1 MNPSTLSTR
10 AVLAPAHAAQATHAA
25 HLGERAGVSAAC
37 PAHPAHPA
45 PPGLCAKLDLL
56 SMVNALTE
64 GLLVCDAQRRVTYAN
79 PSAARLL
86 GVSLDTLVGLRLPE
100 AVGAAIDEFDTPI
113 RDIDW
118 PDGDVLADGRPQLN
132 QIFGLRCLDGR
143 TVWVSTNWTPLY
155 AEAGEPATASPAGR
169 HAQQP
174 YAVLVSLVDIT
185 QIREAQQR
193 IRHLATHDTLTGLLN
208 RCALEDRLEHALA
221 LARRNGTR
229 VSVMF
234 LDLDRFK
241 NINDTLGHQFG
252 DQLLRE
258 VAARLQACA
267 READTVARLGGDEFV
282 VMLESLDGM
291 GTRRVAERILA
302 AIGAPFHIEGQELFV
317 GVSIG
322 IAVAPHDG
330 DDPNTLLRKADAAM
344 YLAKE
349 RGRNN
354 FQTFTSDLD
363 DRVSRR
369 FRIESG
375 LRRASDRN
383 EFYANYQPRVDV
395 RTGRIV
401 GVEALIRWNS
411 ADFGRLMPGQFIQ
424 DAEET
429 GLIVE
434 IDRWILRA
442 ACDQLARWRRI
453 GLPDLRM
460 SINLSGQAF
469 SSGQLSGMVRG
480 ALTNSGLPGEAVELE
495 MTEGILIRDDP
506 SLHALLTELRALGVS
521 LALDDFGTGYSSL
534 SYLHRFPIDT
544 LKIDRSFVQDLPHV
558 AERAAITRA
567 IIMMAQAMG
576 MKTVAEGV
584 ETAGQLEFLR
594 EIGCDEYQGYLL
606 TRPLEP
612 AAMHDLVREHERRHG
627 AVRPGFLPLR

>member
-1 MNPSTLSTR
+1 VRYFAEAALNTLSFPAR
-10 AVLAPAHAAQATHAA
+10 VAAAPVDADGLPAD
-25 HLGERAGVSAAC
+25 C
-37 PAHPAHPA
+37 PARGEPAGFCP
-45 PPGLCAKLDLL
+45 KLDLL

-64 GLLVCDAQRRVTYAN
+64 GILVCGADRRVTYAN

-86 GVSLDTLVGLRLPE
+86 GLPVDALIGRLLPTVVTS
-100 AVGAAIDEFDTPI
+100 AVDEFEAAIHET
-113 RDIDW
+113 DW
-118 PDGDVLADGRPQLN
+118 PDREVLAEGQPQLN
-132 QIFGLRCLDGR
+132 QIFGLHCLDGR
-143 TVWVSTNWTPLY
+143 TVWVSSNWTPLY
-155 AEAGEPATASPAGR
+155 AEDGQAMTASPAG
-169 HAQQP
+169 AGAPP
-174 YAVLVSLVDIT
+174 YSVLVSLVDIT

-208 RCALEDRLEHALA
+208 RSALEDRLEHALA
-221 LARRNGTR
+221 LARRNRTR

-241 NINDTLGHQFG
+241 NVNDTLGHQFG
-252 DQLLRE
+252 DMLLRE
-258 VAARLQACA
+258 VATRLQACA
-267 READTVARLGGDEFV
+267 RKADTVARLGGDEFV
-282 VMLESLDGM
+282 VMLEALDGL

-302 AIGAPFHIEGQELFV
+302 AIGAPFHIEGQELYL

-322 IAVAPHDG
+322 IAVAPLDG

-383 EFYANYQPRVDV
+383 EFYADYQPRVDMKS
-395 RTGRIV
+395 GRIV

-411 ADFGRLMPGQFIQ
+411 TDFGRMMPGQFIQ

-453 GLPDLRM
+453 GLPHLRM

-469 SSGQLSGMVRG
+469 SSGRLSAMVRG
-480 ALTNSGLPGEAVELE
+480 ALSKSGLPGNAVELE

-506 SLHALLTELRALGVS
+506 SLHALLTELRAMGVS

-584 ETAGQLEFLR
+584 ETIGQLEFLR
-594 EIGCDEYQGYLL
+594 EVGCDEFQGYLL

-612 AAMHDLVREHERRHG
+612 TAVQDLVRENARRYGERIPR
-627 AVRPGFLPLR
+627 FL

>member
-1 MNPSTLSTR
+1 MNPSPLSAR
-10 AVLAPAHAAQATHAA
+10 AVSAP
-25 HLGERAGVSAAC
+25 VSPASPDAWGGLPAAC
-37 PAHPAHPA
+37 PAQAG
-45 PPGLCAKLDLL
+45 PPGACAKLDLL

-64 GLLVCDAQRRVTYAN
+64 GLLVCDGQRRITYAN

-86 GVSLDTLVGLRLPE
+86 GVPLDALVGMRLPE
-100 AVGAAIDEFDTPI
+100 VVASAIDEFDTPI
-113 RDIDW
+113 REVDW
-118 PDGDVLADGRPQLN
+118 PDGEVLAQGQPQLN
-132 QIFGLRCLDGR
+132 QIFGMRCLDGR

-155 AEAGEPATASPAGR
+155 AEAGEPMTAAPAAR
-169 HAQQP
+169 HAQP

-221 LARRNGTR
+221 LARRNRSR

-241 NINDTLGHQFG
+241 NVNDTLGHQFG

-282 VMLESLDGM
+282 VMLESLDGT

-302 AIGAPFHIEGQELFV
+302 AIGAPFHIDGQELFL

-411 ADFGRLMPGQFIQ
+411 TDFGRLMPGQFIQ

-480 ALTNSGLPGEAVELE
+480 ALTSSGLPGEAVELE

-506 SLHALLTELRALGVS
+506 SLHTLLTELRALGVS

-584 ETAGQLEFLR
+584 ETAGQLEFLS

-612 AAMHDLVREHERRHG
+612 AAMHDLVREHERRYG
-627 AVRPGFLPLR
+627 AARPGFLPL

>member
-1 MNPSTLSTR
+1 MNPSPLATR
-10 AVLAPAHAAQATHAA
+10 AVLAPA
-25 HLGERAGVSAAC
+25 C
-37 PAHPAHPA
+37 PAEPYNGAGLSADCPAT
-45 PPGLCAKLDLL
+45 PGLCAKLDLL

-86 GVSLDTLVGLRLPE
+86 GVPLETLVGARLPE
-100 AVGAAIDEFDTPI
+100 AVGSAIDEFDTPI
-113 RDIDW
+113 REIDW
-118 PDGDVLADGRPQLN
+118 PDGDVLAYGQPQLN

-155 AEAGEPATASPAGR
+155 AEAGEPMTAAPAAR
-169 HAQQP
+169 HAQP

-221 LARRNGTR
+221 LARRNRTR

-241 NINDTLGHQFG
+241 NVNDTLGHQFG

-282 VMLESLDGM
+282 VMLESLDST
-291 GTRRVAERILA
+291 GTRRVAERMLA
-302 AIGAPFHIEGQELFV
+302 AIGAPFHIDGQELFL

-411 ADFGRLMPGQFIQ
+411 TDFGRLMPGQFIQ

-453 GLPDLRM
+453 GLPHLRM

-469 SSGQLSGMVRG
+469 SSGQLSGMVRR
-480 ALTNSGLPGEAVELE
+480 ALSSSGLPGEAVELE

-612 AAMHDLVREHERRHG
+612 AAMHDLVREHERRYG
-627 AVRPGFLPLR
+627 AVRPGFLPQ

>member
-1 MNPSTLSTR
+1 MNPSTLSAR
-10 AVLAPAHAAQATHAA
+10 AVSAPARPASPDAWGG
-25 HLGERAGVSAAC
+25 LPAAC
-37 PAHPAHPA
+37 PAQAA
-45 PPGLCAKLDLL
+45 PPGACAKLDLL

-64 GLLVCDAQRRVTYAN
+64 GLLVCDGQRRITYAN

-86 GVSLDTLVGLRLPE
+86 GVPLDALVGVRLPE
-100 AVGAAIDEFDTPI
+100 VVASAIDEFDTPI
-113 RDIDW
+113 REVDW
-118 PDGDVLADGRPQLN
+118 PDAEVLAEGQPQLN
-132 QIFGLRCLDGR
+132 QIFGMRCLDGR

-155 AEAGEPATASPAGR
+155 AEAGEPMTAVPAAR
-169 HAQQP
+169 HAQP

-221 LARRNGTR
+221 LARRNRSR

-241 NINDTLGHQFG
+241 NVNDTLGHQFG

-282 VMLESLDGM
+282 VMLESLDGT

-302 AIGAPFHIEGQELFV
+302 AIGAPFHIDGQELFL

-330 DDPNTLLRKADAAM
+330 DDPHTLLRKADAAM

-411 ADFGRLMPGQFIQ
+411 TDFGRLMPGQFIQ

-453 GLPDLRM
+453 GLPHLRM

-480 ALTNSGLPGEAVELE
+480 ALTSSGLPGEAVELE

-506 SLHALLTELRALGVS
+506 SLHTLLTELRALGVS

-534 SYLHRFPIDT
+534 SYLNRFPIDT

-584 ETAGQLEFLR
+584 ETAGQLEFLS

-627 AVRPGFLPLR
+627 AVRPGLLPL

>member
-1 MNPSTLSTR
+1 MPEAALNPSPLSAR
-10 AVLAPAHAAQATHAA
+10 AVSAP
-25 HLGERAGVSAAC
+25 VSPASPDAWGGLPAAC
-37 PAHPAHPA
+37 PAQAG
-45 PPGLCAKLDLL
+45 PPGACAKLDLL

-64 GLLVCDAQRRVTYAN
+64 GLLVCDGQRRITYAN

-86 GVSLDTLVGLRLPE
+86 GVPLDALVGMRLPE
-100 AVGAAIDEFDTPI
+100 VVASAIDEFDTPI
-113 RDIDW
+113 REVDW
-118 PDGDVLADGRPQLN
+118 PDGEVLAQGQPQLN
-132 QIFGLRCLDGR
+132 QIFGMRCLDGR

-155 AEAGEPATASPAGR
+155 AEAGEPMTAAPAAR
-169 HAQQP
+169 HAQP

-221 LARRNGTR
+221 LARRNRSR

-241 NINDTLGHQFG
+241 NVNDTLGHQFG

-282 VMLESLDGM
+282 VMLESLDGT

-302 AIGAPFHIEGQELFV
+302 AIGAPFHIDGQELFL

-411 ADFGRLMPGQFIQ
+411 TDFGRLMPGQFIQ

-480 ALTNSGLPGEAVELE
+480 ALTSSGLPGEAVELE

-506 SLHALLTELRALGVS
+506 SLHTLLTELRALGVS

-584 ETAGQLEFLR
+584 ETAGQLEFLS

-612 AAMHDLVREHERRHG
+612 AAMHDLVREHERRYG
-627 AVRPGFLPLR
+627 AARPGFLPL

>member
-1 MNPSTLSTR
+1 M
-10 AVLAPAHAAQATHAA
+10 
-25 HLGERAGVSAAC
+25 
-37 PAHPAHPA
+37 
-45 PPGLCAKLDLL
+45 
-56 SMVNALTE
+56 
-64 GLLVCDAQRRVTYAN
+64 
-79 PSAARLL
+79 
-86 GVSLDTLVGLRLPE
+86 
-100 AVGAAIDEFDTPI
+100 
-113 RDIDW
+113 
-118 PDGDVLADGRPQLN
+118 
-132 QIFGLRCLDGR
+132 
-143 TVWVSTNWTPLY
+143 
-155 AEAGEPATASPAGR
+155 
-169 HAQQP
+169 
-174 YAVLVSLVDIT
+174 LVSLVDIT

-208 RCALEDRLEHALA
+208 RSALEDRLEHALA
-221 LARRNGTR
+221 LARRNQSR

-241 NINDTLGHQFG
+241 NVNDTLGHQFG
-252 DQLLRE
+252 DMLLRE

-282 VMLESLDGM
+282 VMLEALDGL
-291 GTRRVAERILA
+291 GTRRVAERILS
-302 AIGAPFHIEGQELFV
+302 AISAPFHIEGQELYL

-375 LRRASDRN
+375 LRRAGDRN
-383 EFYANYQPRVDV
+383 EFYADYQPRVDV
-395 RTGRIV
+395 RSGRIV
-401 GVEALIRWNS
+401 SVEALIRWNS

-480 ALTNSGLPGEAVELE
+480 ALLTSGLPGNAVELE

-506 SLHALLTELRALGVS
+506 SLHALLTELRAMGVS

-558 AERAAITRA
+558 VERAAITRA

-584 ETAGQLEFLR
+584 ETLGQLEFLR
-594 EIGCDEYQGYLL
+594 EVGCDEFQGYLL

-612 AAMHDLVREHERRHG
+612 AAVQNLVRENARRYGERVPR
-627 AVRPGFLPLR
+627 FS

>member
-1 MNPSTLSTR
+1 
-10 AVLAPAHAAQATHAA
+10 
-25 HLGERAGVSAAC
+25 
-37 PAHPAHPA
+37 
-45 PPGLCAKLDLL
+45 
-56 SMVNALTE
+56 MVNALTE
-64 GLLVCDAQRRVTYAN
+64 GILVCGADRRVTYAN

-86 GVSLDTLVGLRLPE
+86 GMPMDALVGRLLPTVVNS
-100 AVGAAIDEFDTPI
+100 AVDEFETSI
-113 RDIDW
+113 HEADW
-118 PDGDVLADGRPQLN
+118 PDRDVLAEGQPQLN
-132 QIFGLRCLDGR
+132 QIFGLHCQDGR
-143 TVWVSTNWTPLY
+143 TVWVSSNWTPLY
-155 AEAGEPATASPAGR
+155 TQGGQSMTASPTDAVEG
-169 HAQQP
+169 APP
-174 YAVLVSLVDIT
+174 YSVLVSLVDIT

-208 RCALEDRLEHALA
+208 RSALEDRLEHALA
-221 LARRNGTR
+221 IARRNHSR

-241 NINDTLGHQFG
+241 NVNDTLGHQFG
-252 DQLLRE
+252 DMLLRE

-282 VMLESLDGM
+282 VMLEALDSI
-291 GTRRVAERILA
+291 GTRRVAERILSA
-302 AIGAPFHIEGQELFV
+302 LSAPFYIEGQELYL

-383 EFYANYQPRVDV
+383 EFYADYQPRVDV
-395 RTGRIV
+395 RSGRIV

-411 ADFGRLMPGQFIQ
+411 ADFGQMMPGQFIH

-453 GLPDLRM
+453 GLPHLRM

-469 SSGQLSGMVRG
+469 SSGQLSTMVRR
-480 ALTNSGLPGEAVELE
+480 ALSTSGLPGNAVELE

-506 SLHALLTELRALGVS
+506 SLHALLTELRAMGVS

-584 ETAGQLEFLR
+584 ETTGQLEFLR
-594 EIGCDEYQGYLL
+594 EVGCDEFQGYLL
-606 TRPLEP
+606 ARPLEP
-612 AAMHDLVREHERRHG
+612 TAVQDLVRENARRYGERVPR
-627 AVRPGFLPLR
+627 FL

>member
-1 MNPSTLSTR
+1 MNPSTLSAR
-10 AVLAPAHAAQATHAA
+10 AVSAPARPASPDAWGG
-25 HLGERAGVSAAC
+25 LPAAC
-37 PAHPAHPA
+37 PAQAA
-45 PPGLCAKLDLL
+45 PPGACAKLDLL

-64 GLLVCDAQRRVTYAN
+64 GLLVCDGQRRITYAN

-86 GVSLDTLVGLRLPE
+86 GVPLDALVGVRLPE
-100 AVGAAIDEFDTPI
+100 VVASAIDEFDTPI
-113 RDIDW
+113 REVDW
-118 PDGDVLADGRPQLN
+118 PDSEVLAEGQPQLN
-132 QIFGLRCLDGR
+132 QIFGMRCLDGR

-155 AEAGEPATASPAGR
+155 AEAGEPMTAAPAAR
-169 HAQQP
+169 HAQP

-221 LARRNGTR
+221 LARRNRSR

-241 NINDTLGHQFG
+241 NVNDTLGHQFG

-282 VMLESLDGM
+282 VMLESLDGV

-302 AIGAPFHIEGQELFV
+302 AIGAPFHIDGQELFL

-330 DDPNTLLRKADAAM
+330 DDPHTLLRKADAAM

-411 ADFGRLMPGQFIQ
+411 TDFGRLMPGQFIQ

-453 GLPDLRM
+453 GLPHLRM

-480 ALTNSGLPGEAVELE
+480 ALTSSGLPGEAVELE

-506 SLHALLTELRALGVS
+506 SLHTLLTELRALGVS

-534 SYLHRFPIDT
+534 SYLNRFPIDT

-584 ETAGQLEFLR
+584 ETAGQLEFLS

-612 AAMHDLVREHERRHG
+612 AAMHDLVREHERRRG
-627 AVRPGFLPLR
+627 AVRPGLLPL

>member
-1 MNPSTLSTR
+1 MNPSTLSAR
-10 AVLAPAHAAQATHAA
+10 AVSAPASPASPDAWGG
-25 HLGERAGVSAAC
+25 LPAAC
-37 PAHPAHPA
+37 PAQAA
-45 PPGLCAKLDLL
+45 PPGACAKLDLL

-64 GLLVCDAQRRVTYAN
+64 GLLVCDGQRRITYAN

-86 GVSLDTLVGLRLPE
+86 GVPLDALVGVRLPE
-100 AVGAAIDEFDTPI
+100 VVASAIDEFDTPI
-113 RDIDW
+113 REVDW
-118 PDGDVLADGRPQLN
+118 PDGEVLAEGQPQLN
-132 QIFGLRCLDGR
+132 QIFGMRCLDGR

-155 AEAGEPATASPAGR
+155 AEAGEPMTAAPAAR
-169 HAQQP
+169 HAQP

-221 LARRNGTR
+221 LARRNRSR

-241 NINDTLGHQFG
+241 NVNDTLGHQFG

-302 AIGAPFHIEGQELFV
+302 AIGAPFHIDGQELFL

-411 ADFGRLMPGQFIQ
+411 TDFGRLMPGQFIQ

-453 GLPDLRM
+453 GLPHLRM

-480 ALTNSGLPGEAVELE
+480 ALTSSGLPGEAVELE

-506 SLHALLTELRALGVS
+506 SLHTLLTELRALGVS

-534 SYLHRFPIDT
+534 SYLNRFPIDT

-584 ETAGQLEFLR
+584 ETAGQLEFLS

-612 AAMHDLVREHERRHG
+612 AAMHDLVREHERRYG
-627 AVRPGFLPLR
+627 AARPGLLPL

>member
-1 MNPSTLSTR
+1 ML
-10 AVLAPAHAAQATHAA
+10 
-25 HLGERAGVSAAC
+25 
-37 PAHPAHPA
+37 
-45 PPGLCAKLDLL
+45 
-56 SMVNALTE
+56 
-64 GLLVCDAQRRVTYAN
+64 
-79 PSAARLL
+79 
-86 GVSLDTLVGLRLPE
+86 E
-100 AVGAAIDEFDTPI
+100 A
-113 RDIDW
+113 
-118 PDGDVLADGRPQLN
+118 
-132 QIFGLRCLDGR
+132 LDG
-143 TVWVSTNWTPLY
+143 L
-155 AEAGEPATASPAGR
+155 
-169 HAQQP
+169 
-174 YAVLVSLVDIT
+174 
-185 QIREAQQR
+185 
-193 IRHLATHDTLTGLLN
+193 
-208 RCALEDRLEHALA
+208 
-221 LARRNGTR
+221 
-229 VSVMF
+229 
-234 LDLDRFK
+234 
-241 NINDTLGHQFG
+241 
-252 DQLLRE
+252 
-258 VAARLQACA
+258 
-267 READTVARLGGDEFV
+267 
-282 VMLESLDGM
+282 
-291 GTRRVAERILA
+291 GTRRVAERILS
-302 AIGAPFHIEGQELFV
+302 AISAPFHIEGQELYL

-383 EFYANYQPRVDV
+383 EFYADYQPRVDV
-395 RTGRIV
+395 RSGRIV

-411 ADFGRLMPGQFIQ
+411 ADFGHMMPGQFIQ

-480 ALTNSGLPGEAVELE
+480 ALSTSGLPGNAVELE

-506 SLHALLTELRALGVS
+506 SLHALLTELRAMGVS

-558 AERAAITRA
+558 VERAAITRA

-584 ETAGQLEFLR
+584 ETIGQLEFLR
-594 EIGCDEYQGYLL
+594 EVGCDEFQGYLL

-612 AAMHDLVREHERRHG
+612 AAVQDLVRENARRYGERVPR
-627 AVRPGFLPLR
+627 FS

>member
-1 MNPSTLSTR
+1 M
-10 AVLAPAHAAQATHAA
+10 APVQADGLPAD
-25 HLGERAGVSAAC
+25 C
-37 PAHPAHPA
+37 PARGEQ
-45 PPGLCAKLDLL
+45 PGFCPKLDLL

-64 GLLVCDAQRRVTYAN
+64 GILVCGADRRVTYAN

-86 GVSLDTLVGLRLPE
+86 GLPVAELVGRMLPQVVQS
-100 AVGAAIDEFDTPI
+100 AVDEFETTIHDT
-113 RDIDW
+113 DW
-118 PDGDVLADGRPQLN
+118 PDRDVMLEGQPQLN
-132 QIFGLRCLDGR
+132 QIFGLHCVDGR
-143 TVWVSTNWTPLY
+143 TVWVSSNWTPLY
-155 AEAGEPATASPAGR
+155 AAGGHSMTTAPSESAGVP
-169 HAQQP
+169 P
-174 YAVLVSLVDIT
+174 YSVLVSLVDIT

-208 RCALEDRLEHALA
+208 RSALEDRLEHALA
-221 LARRNGTR
+221 LARRNQTR

-241 NINDTLGHQFG
+241 NVNDTLGHQFG
-252 DQLLRE
+252 DMLLRE

-282 VMLESLDGM
+282 VMLEALDGL
-291 GTRRVAERILA
+291 GTRRVAERILS
-302 AIGAPFHIEGQELFV
+302 AISAPFHIEGQELYL

-322 IAVAPHDG
+322 IAVAPLDG

-349 RGRNN
+349 CGRNN
-354 FQTFTSDLD
+354 YQTFTSDLD

-375 LRRASDRN
+375 LRRARDRN
-383 EFYANYQPRVDV
+383 EFYADYQPRVDV
-395 RTGRIV
+395 RSGRIV

-411 ADFGRLMPGQFIQ
+411 ADFGRMMPGQFIQ

-453 GLPDLRM
+453 GLPHLRM

-469 SSGQLSGMVRG
+469 SSGQLSAMVRG
-480 ALTNSGLPGEAVELE
+480 ALSTSGLPGNAVELE

-506 SLHALLTELRALGVS
+506 SLHALLTELRAMGVS
-521 LALDDFGTGYSSL
+521 LALDDFGTGFSSL

-594 EIGCDEYQGYLL
+594 EVGCDEFQGYLL

-612 AAMHDLVREHERRHG
+612 AAVQDLVRENARRYGERIPRI
-627 AVRPGFLPLR
+627 L

>member
-1 MNPSTLSTR
+1 MNSLPF
-10 AVLAPAHAAQATHAA
+10 PTHAVVA
-25 HLGERAGVSAAC
+25 PVDADGLPADC
-37 PAHPAHPA
+37 PARGE
-45 PPGLCAKLDLL
+45 PPGFCPKLDLL

-64 GLLVCDAQRRVTYAN
+64 GILVCDGQRRVTYAN

-86 GVSLDTLVGLRLPE
+86 GVPVADLIGRTLPQVVLS
-100 AVGAAIDEFDTPI
+100 AVDEFETTIHDT
-113 RDIDW
+113 DW
-118 PDGDVLADGRPQLN
+118 PDLDVMAEGLPQLN
-132 QIFGLRCLDGR
+132 QIFGLHCQDGR
-143 TVWVSTNWTPLY
+143 TVWVSSNWTPLY
-155 AEAGEPATASPAGR
+155 TEGGHSMTAVPAAGPNAGLP
-169 HAQQP
+169 P
-174 YAVLVSLVDIT
+174 YSVLVSLVDIT

-208 RCALEDRLEHALA
+208 RSALEDRLEHALA
-221 LARRNGTR
+221 IARRNRSR

-241 NINDTLGHQFG
+241 NVNDTLGHQFG
-252 DQLLRE
+252 DMLLRE

-282 VMLESLDGM
+282 VMLEALDGL
-291 GTRRVAERILA
+291 GTRRVAERILS
-302 AIGAPFHIEGQELFV
+302 AISAPFHIDGQELFL

-383 EFYANYQPRVDV
+383 EFYADYQPRVDV
-395 RTGRIV
+395 KSGRIV
-401 GVEALIRWNS
+401 SVEALIRWNS
-411 ADFGRLMPGQFIQ
+411 ADFGRMMPGQFIQ

-453 GLPDLRM
+453 GLPQLRM

-469 SSGQLSGMVRG
+469 SSGQLSAMVRG
-480 ALTNSGLPGEAVELE
+480 ALSTSGLPGDAVELE

-506 SLHALLTELRALGVS
+506 SLHALLTELRAMGVS

-584 ETAGQLEFLR
+584 ETTGQLDFLR
-594 EIGCDEYQGYLL
+594 EVGCDEYQGYLL

-612 AAMHDLVREHERRHG
+612 SAVQDLVREN
-627 AVRPGFLPLR
+627 VRQYGLRLPREPRLL

>member
-1 MNPSTLSTR
+1 MPEAALNPSPLSAR
-10 AVLAPAHAAQATHAA
+10 AVSAP
-25 HLGERAGVSAAC
+25 VSPASPDAWGGLPAAC
-37 PAHPAHPA
+37 PAQAG
-45 PPGLCAKLDLL
+45 PPGACAKLDLL

-64 GLLVCDAQRRVTYAN
+64 GLLVCDGQRRITYAN

-86 GVSLDTLVGLRLPE
+86 GVPLDALVGMRLPE
-100 AVGAAIDEFDTPI
+100 VVASAIDEFDTPI
-113 RDIDW
+113 REVDW
-118 PDGDVLADGRPQLN
+118 PDGEVLAQGQPQLN
-132 QIFGLRCLDGR
+132 QIFGMRCLDGR

-155 AEAGEPATASPAGR
+155 AEAGEPMTAAPAAR
-169 HAQQP
+169 HAQP

-221 LARRNGTR
+221 LARRNRSR

-241 NINDTLGHQFG
+241 NVNDTLGHQFG

-282 VMLESLDGM
+282 VMLESLDGT

-302 AIGAPFHIEGQELFV
+302 AIGAPFHIDGQELFL

-411 ADFGRLMPGQFIQ
+411 TDFGRLMPGQFIQ

-453 GLPDLRM
+453 GLPHLRM

-480 ALTNSGLPGEAVELE
+480 ALTSSGLPGEAVELE

-506 SLHALLTELRALGVS
+506 SLHTLLTELRALGVS

-584 ETAGQLEFLR
+584 ETAGQLEFLS

-612 AAMHDLVREHERRHG
+612 AAMHDLVREHERRYG
-627 AVRPGFLPLR
+627 AARPGFLPL

>member
-1 MNPSTLSTR
+1 MNPSTLSAR
-10 AVLAPAHAAQATHAA
+10 AVSAPARPASPDAWGG
-25 HLGERAGVSAAC
+25 LPAAC
-37 PAHPAHPA
+37 PAQAA
-45 PPGLCAKLDLL
+45 PPGACAKLDLL

-64 GLLVCDAQRRVTYAN
+64 GLLVCDGQRRITYAN

-86 GVSLDTLVGLRLPE
+86 GVPLDALVGVRLPE
-100 AVGAAIDEFDTPI
+100 VVASAIDEFDTPI
-113 RDIDW
+113 RDVDW
-118 PDGDVLADGRPQLN
+118 PDAEVLAEGQPQLN
-132 QIFGLRCLDGR
+132 QIFGMRCLDGR

-155 AEAGEPATASPAGR
+155 AEAGEPMTAAPAAR
-169 HAQQP
+169 HAQP

-221 LARRNGTR
+221 LARRNRSR

-241 NINDTLGHQFG
+241 NVNDTLGHQFG

-282 VMLESLDGM
+282 VMLESLDGV

-302 AIGAPFHIEGQELFV
+302 AIGAPFHIDGQELFL

-330 DDPNTLLRKADAAM
+330 DDPHTLLRKADAAM

-411 ADFGRLMPGQFIQ
+411 TDFGRLMPGQFIQ

-453 GLPDLRM
+453 GLPHLRM

-480 ALTNSGLPGEAVELE
+480 ALTSSGLPGEAVELE

-506 SLHALLTELRALGVS
+506 SLHTLLTELRALGVS

-534 SYLHRFPIDT
+534 SYLNRFPIDT

-584 ETAGQLEFLR
+584 ETAGQLEFLS

-627 AVRPGFLPLR
+627 AVRPGLLPL

>member
-1 MNPSTLSTR
+1 MNPSTLSAR
-10 AVLAPAHAAQATHAA
+10 AVSAPASPASPDAWGG
-25 HLGERAGVSAAC
+25 LPAAC
-37 PAHPAHPA
+37 PAQAA
-45 PPGLCAKLDLL
+45 PPGACAKLDLL

-64 GLLVCDAQRRVTYAN
+64 GLLVCDGQRRITYAN

-86 GVSLDTLVGLRLPE
+86 GVPLDALVGVRLPE
-100 AVGAAIDEFDTPI
+100 VVASAIDEFDTPI
-113 RDIDW
+113 RDVDW
-118 PDGDVLADGRPQLN
+118 PDAEVLAEGQPQLN
-132 QIFGLRCLDGR
+132 QIFGMRCLDGR

-155 AEAGEPATASPAGR
+155 AEAGEPMTAAPAAR
-169 HAQQP
+169 HAQP

-221 LARRNGTR
+221 LARRNRSR

-241 NINDTLGHQFG
+241 NVNDTLGHQFG

-282 VMLESLDGM
+282 VMLESLDGV

-302 AIGAPFHIEGQELFV
+302 AIGAPFHIDGQELFL

-330 DDPNTLLRKADAAM
+330 DDPHTLLRKADAAM

-411 ADFGRLMPGQFIQ
+411 TDFGRLMPGQFIQ

-453 GLPDLRM
+453 GLPHLRM

-480 ALTNSGLPGEAVELE
+480 ALTSSGLPGEAVELE

-506 SLHALLTELRALGVS
+506 SLHTLLTELRALGVS

-534 SYLHRFPIDT
+534 SYLNRFPIDT

-584 ETAGQLEFLR
+584 ETAGQLEFLS

-627 AVRPGFLPLR
+627 AVRPGLLPL

>member
-1 MNPSTLSTR
+1 MPVRPALPESVALPEADLNPLPLSIR
-10 AVLAPAHAAQATHAA
+10 ADQPPADAD
-25 HLGERAGVSAAC
+25 GPPGGC
-37 PAHPAHPA
+37 PARGES
-45 PPGLCAKLDLL
+45 PGFCPKLDLL

-64 GLLVCDAQRRVTYAN
+64 GILVCDGDRRVTYAN

-86 GVSLDTLVGLRLPE
+86 GVPVAELVGRTLPQVVQS
-100 AVGAAIDEFDTPI
+100 AVDEFEASIHDT
-113 RDIDW
+113 DW
-118 PDGDVLADGRPQLN
+118 PDRDVMADGQPQLN
-132 QIFGLRCLDGR
+132 QIFGLHCLDGR
-143 TVWVSTNWTPLY
+143 TVWVSSNWTPLY
-155 AEAGEPATASPAGR
+155 ADGGRPTGATCAVP
-169 HAQQP
+169 P
-174 YAVLVSLVDIT
+174 YSVLVSLVDIT

-208 RCALEDRLEHALA
+208 RSALEDRLEHALA
-221 LARRNGTR
+221 LAQRNRTR

-241 NINDTLGHQFG
+241 NVNDTLGHQFG
-252 DQLLRE
+252 DMLLRE
-258 VAARLQACA
+258 VATRLQACA

-282 VMLESLDGM
+282 VMLEALDGL
-291 GTRRVAERILA
+291 GTRRVAERILS
-302 AIGAPFHIEGQELFV
+302 AISAPFHIEGQELYL

-330 DDPNTLLRKADAAM
+330 DDANTLLRKADAAM

-383 EFYANYQPRVDV
+383 EFYADYQPRVDV
-395 RTGRIV
+395 KTGRIV
-401 GVEALIRWNS
+401 SVEALIRWNS
-411 ADFGRLMPGQFIQ
+411 ADFGRMLPGQFIQ
-424 DAEET
+424 EAEET
-429 GLIVE
+429 GLVVE

-453 GLPDLRM
+453 GLPHLRM

-469 SSGQLSGMVRG
+469 SSGQLSAMVRG
-480 ALTNSGLPGEAVELE
+480 ALSNSGLPGNAVELE

-506 SLHALLTELRALGVS
+506 SLHALLTELRAMGVS

-594 EIGCDEYQGYLL
+594 EAGCDEFQGYLL

-612 AAMHDLVREHERRHG
+612 TAVQDLVRENARRYGERVPR
-627 AVRPGFLPLR
+627 FL

>member
-1 MNPSTLSTR
+1 MNPSPLSAR
-10 AVLAPAHAAQATHAA
+10 AVSAPANPASPDAWGGLPADCPAHAA
-25 HLGERAGVSAAC
+25 
-37 PAHPAHPA
+37 
-45 PPGLCAKLDLL
+45 PPGSCAKLDLL

-64 GLLVCDAQRRVTYAN
+64 GLMVCDAQRRITYAN

-86 GVSLDTLVGLRLPE
+86 GVRLDTLVGMRLSDVVE
-100 AVGAAIDEFDTPI
+100 SAFDEFDTPI
-113 RDIDW
+113 REVDW
-118 PDGDVLADGRPQLN
+118 PDGEVLADGQPQLN

-143 TVWVSTNWTPLY
+143 TVWMSTNWTPLY
-155 AEAGEPATASPAGR
+155 AEAGEPMTAVPAAR
-169 HAQQP
+169 HAQP

-208 RCALEDRLEHALA
+208 RSALEDRLEHALA
-221 LARRNGTR
+221 LARRNRSR

-241 NINDTLGHQFG
+241 NVNDTLGHQFG

-258 VAARLQACA
+258 VATRLQACA

-282 VMLESLDGM
+282 VMLESLDSM

-302 AIGAPFHIEGQELFV
+302 AIGAPFHIDGQELFL

-411 ADFGRLMPGQFIQ
+411 TDFGRLMPGQFIQ

-453 GLPDLRM
+453 GLPHLRM

-480 ALTNSGLPGEAVELE
+480 ALTRSGLPGEAVELE

-584 ETAGQLEFLR
+584 ETVGQLEFLR

-612 AAMHDLVREHERRHG
+612 AAMHDLVREHERRYG
-627 AVRPGFLPLR
+627 AVRQGFLPL

>member
-1 MNPSTLSTR
+1 MNPSPLSAR
-10 AVLAPAHAAQATHAA
+10 AVFAP
-25 HLGERAGVSAAC
+25 VSPASPDAWGGLPAAC
-37 PAHPAHPA
+37 PAQAG
-45 PPGLCAKLDLL
+45 PPGACAKLDLL

-64 GLLVCDAQRRVTYAN
+64 GLLVCDGQRRITYAN

-86 GVSLDTLVGLRLPE
+86 GVPLDALVGMRLPE
-100 AVGAAIDEFDTPI
+100 VVASAIDEFDTPI
-113 RDIDW
+113 REVDW
-118 PDGDVLADGRPQLN
+118 PDGEVLAEGQPQLN
-132 QIFGLRCLDGR
+132 QIFGMRCLDGR

-155 AEAGEPATASPAGR
+155 AEAGEPMTAAPAAR
-169 HAQQP
+169 HAQP

-221 LARRNGTR
+221 LARRNRSR

-241 NINDTLGHQFG
+241 NVNDTLGHQFG

-282 VMLESLDGM
+282 VMLESLDGT

-302 AIGAPFHIEGQELFV
+302 AIGAPFHIDGQELFL

-411 ADFGRLMPGQFIQ
+411 TDFGRLMPGQFIQ

-480 ALTNSGLPGEAVELE
+480 ALTSSGLPGEAVELE

-506 SLHALLTELRALGVS
+506 SLHTLLTELRALGVS

-584 ETAGQLEFLR
+584 ETAGQLEFLS

-612 AAMHDLVREHERRHG
+612 AAMHDLVREHERRYG
-627 AVRPGFLPLR
+627 AARPGFLPL

>member
-1 MNPSTLSTR
+1 MNPLPFSIR
-10 AVLAPAHAAQATHAA
+10 ADHS
-25 HLGERAGVSAAC
+25 SADADGLPDGC
-37 PAHPAHPA
+37 PARGEPQGFCP
-45 PPGLCAKLDLL
+45 KLDLL

-64 GLLVCDAQRRVTYAN
+64 GILVCDAERRVTYAN

-86 GVSLDTLVGLRLPE
+86 GLPVAELVGRALPE
-100 AVGAAIDEFDTPI
+100 VVHSAVDEFEASI
-113 RDIDW
+113 HAADW
-118 PDGDVLADGRPQLN
+118 PDREVMADGQPQLN
-132 QIFGLRCLDGR
+132 QIFGLHCLNGR
-143 TVWVSTNWTPLY
+143 TVWVSSNWTPLY
-155 AEAGEPATASPAGR
+155 ADGGRTVSAGLAGPPVP
-169 HAQQP
+169 P
-174 YAVLVSLVDIT
+174 YSVLVSLVDIT
-185 QIREAQQR
+185 QIREEQQR

-208 RCALEDRLEHALA
+208 RSALEDRLEHALA
-221 LARRNGTR
+221 LAQRNRTR

-241 NINDTLGHQFG
+241 NVNDTLGHQFG
-252 DQLLRE
+252 DMLLRE

-282 VMLESLDGM
+282 VMLEALDGL
-291 GTRRVAERILA
+291 GTRRVAERILS
-302 AIGAPFHIEGQELFV
+302 AISAPFHIEGQELYL
-317 GVSIG
+317 GVAIG

-330 DDPNTLLRKADAAM
+330 DDANTLLRKADAAM

-354 FQTFTSDLD
+354 FQTFTRDLD

-383 EFYANYQPRVDV
+383 EFYADYQPRVDV

-401 GVEALIRWNS
+401 SVEALIRWNS
-411 ADFGRLMPGQFIQ
+411 ADFGRMMPGQFIQ

-429 GLIVE
+429 GLVVE

-453 GLPDLRM
+453 GLPHLRM

-469 SSGQLSGMVRG
+469 SSGQLSAMVRS
-480 ALTNSGLPGEAVELE
+480 ALSTSGLPGNAVELE

-506 SLHALLTELRALGVS
+506 SLHALLTELRAMGVS

-584 ETAGQLEFLR
+584 ETEGQLEFLR
-594 EIGCDEYQGYLL
+594 EAGCDEFQGYLL

-612 AAMHDLVREHERRHG
+612 AAVQDLVRENARRYG
-627 AVRPGFLPLR
+627 ACIPRFYPS

>member
-1 MNPSTLSTR
+1 MNPSPLSAR
-10 AVLAPAHAAQATHAA
+10 AVFAP
-25 HLGERAGVSAAC
+25 VSPASPDAWGGLPAAC
-37 PAHPAHPA
+37 PAQAG
-45 PPGLCAKLDLL
+45 PPGACAKLDLL

-64 GLLVCDAQRRVTYAN
+64 GLLVCDGQRRITYAN

-86 GVSLDTLVGLRLPE
+86 GVPLDALVGMRLPE
-100 AVGAAIDEFDTPI
+100 VVASAIDEFDTPI
-113 RDIDW
+113 REVDW
-118 PDGDVLADGRPQLN
+118 PDGEVLAEGQPQLN
-132 QIFGLRCLDGR
+132 QIFGMRCLDGR

-155 AEAGEPATASPAGR
+155 AEAGEPMTAAPAAR
-169 HAQQP
+169 HAQP

-221 LARRNGTR
+221 LARRNRSR

-241 NINDTLGHQFG
+241 NVNDTLGHQFG

-282 VMLESLDGM
+282 VMLESLDGT

-302 AIGAPFHIEGQELFV
+302 AIGAPFHIDGQELFL

-411 ADFGRLMPGQFIQ
+411 TDFGRLMPGQFIQ

-453 GLPDLRM
+453 GLPHLRM

-480 ALTNSGLPGEAVELE
+480 ALTSSGLPGEAVELE

-506 SLHALLTELRALGVS
+506 SLHTLLTELRALGVS

-584 ETAGQLEFLR
+584 ETAGQLEFLS

-612 AAMHDLVREHERRHG
+612 AAMHDLVREHERRYG
-627 AVRPGFLPLR
+627 AARPGFLPL

>member
-1 MNPSTLSTR
+1 MNPSPLSAR
-10 AVLAPAHAAQATHAA
+10 AVSAP
-25 HLGERAGVSAAC
+25 VSPASPDAWGGLPAAC
-37 PAHPAHPA
+37 PAQAG
-45 PPGLCAKLDLL
+45 PPGACAKLDLL

-64 GLLVCDAQRRVTYAN
+64 GLLVCDGQRRITYAN

-86 GVSLDTLVGLRLPE
+86 GVPLDALVGMRLPE
-100 AVGAAIDEFDTPI
+100 VVASAIDEFDTPI
-113 RDIDW
+113 REVDW
-118 PDGDVLADGRPQLN
+118 PDGEVLAQGQPQLN
-132 QIFGLRCLDGR
+132 QIFGMRCLDGR
-143 TVWVSTNWTPLY
+143 TVWVSANWTPLY
-155 AEAGEPATASPAGR
+155 AEAGEPMTAAPAAR
-169 HAQQP
+169 HAQP

-221 LARRNGTR
+221 LARRNRSR

-241 NINDTLGHQFG
+241 NVNDTLGHQFG

-282 VMLESLDGM
+282 VMLESLDGT

-302 AIGAPFHIEGQELFV
+302 AIGAPFHIDGQELFL

-411 ADFGRLMPGQFIQ
+411 TDFGRLMPGQFIQ

-453 GLPDLRM
+453 GLPHLRM

-480 ALTNSGLPGEAVELE
+480 ALTSSGLPGEAVELE

-506 SLHALLTELRALGVS
+506 SLHTLLTELRALGVS

-584 ETAGQLEFLR
+584 ETAGQLEFLS

-612 AAMHDLVREHERRHG
+612 AAMHDLVREHERRYG
-627 AVRPGFLPLR
+627 AARPGFLPL

>member
-1 MNPSTLSTR
+1 MNPSPLSAR
-10 AVLAPAHAAQATHAA
+10 AVSAP
-25 HLGERAGVSAAC
+25 VSPASPDAWGGLPAAC
-37 PAHPAHPA
+37 PAQAG
-45 PPGLCAKLDLL
+45 PPGACAKLDLL

-64 GLLVCDAQRRVTYAN
+64 GLLVCDGQRRITYAN

-86 GVSLDTLVGLRLPE
+86 GVPLDALVGMRLPE
-100 AVGAAIDEFDTPI
+100 VVASAIDEFDTPI
-113 RDIDW
+113 REVDW
-118 PDGDVLADGRPQLN
+118 PDGEVLAQGQPQLN
-132 QIFGLRCLDGR
+132 QIFGMRCLDGR

-155 AEAGEPATASPAGR
+155 AEAGEPMTAAPAAR
-169 HAQQP
+169 HAQP

-221 LARRNGTR
+221 LARRNRSR

-241 NINDTLGHQFG
+241 NVNDTLGHQFG

-282 VMLESLDGM
+282 VMLESLDGT

-302 AIGAPFHIEGQELFV
+302 AIGAPFHIDGQELFL

-411 ADFGRLMPGQFIQ
+411 TDFGRLMPGQFIQ

-453 GLPDLRM
+453 GLPHLRM

-480 ALTNSGLPGEAVELE
+480 ALTSSGLPGEAVEP
-495 MTEGILIRDDP
+495 GDD
-506 SLHALLTELRALGVS
+506 
-521 LALDDFGTGYSSL
+521 
-534 SYLHRFPIDT
+534 
-544 LKIDRSFVQDLPHV
+544 
-558 AERAAITRA
+558 
-567 IIMMAQAMG
+567 
-576 MKTVAEGV
+576 
-584 ETAGQLEFLR
+584 
-594 EIGCDEYQGYLL
+594 
-606 TRPLEP
+606 
-612 AAMHDLVREHERRHG
+612 RRHPDP
-627 AVRPGFLPLR
+627 R

>member
-1 MNPSTLSTR
+1 MNPSTLSAR
-10 AVLAPAHAAQATHAA
+10 AVSAPASPASPDAWGG
-25 HLGERAGVSAAC
+25 LPAAC
-37 PAHPAHPA
+37 PAQAA
-45 PPGLCAKLDLL
+45 PPGACAKLDLL

-64 GLLVCDAQRRVTYAN
+64 GLLVCDGQRRITYAN

-86 GVSLDTLVGLRLPE
+86 GVPLDALVGVRLPE
-100 AVGAAIDEFDTPI
+100 VVASAIDEFDTPI
-113 RDIDW
+113 REVDW
-118 PDGDVLADGRPQLN
+118 PDAEVLAEGQPQLN
-132 QIFGLRCLDGR
+132 QIFGMRCLDGR

-155 AEAGEPATASPAGR
+155 AEAGEPMTAAPAAR
-169 HAQQP
+169 HAQP

-221 LARRNGTR
+221 LARRNRSR

-241 NINDTLGHQFG
+241 NVNDTLGHQFG

-282 VMLESLDGM
+282 VMLESLDGV

-302 AIGAPFHIEGQELFV
+302 AIGAPFHIDGQELFL

-330 DDPNTLLRKADAAM
+330 DDPHTLLRKADAAM

-411 ADFGRLMPGQFIQ
+411 TDFGRLMPGQFIQ

-453 GLPDLRM
+453 GLPHLRM

-480 ALTNSGLPGEAVELE
+480 ALTSSGLPGEAVELE

-506 SLHALLTELRALGVS
+506 SLHTLLTELRALGVS

-534 SYLHRFPIDT
+534 SYLNRFPIDT

-584 ETAGQLEFLR
+584 ETAGQLEFLS

-627 AVRPGFLPLR
+627 AVRPGLLPL

>member
-1 MNPSTLSTR
+1 
-10 AVLAPAHAAQATHAA
+10 
-25 HLGERAGVSAAC
+25 
-37 PAHPAHPA
+37 
-45 PPGLCAKLDLL
+45 
-56 SMVNALTE
+56 MVNALTE
-64 GLLVCDAQRRVTYAN
+64 GILVCGADRRVTYAN

-86 GVSLDTLVGLRLPE
+86 GLPVDALIGRLLPTVVNS
-100 AVGAAIDEFDTPI
+100 AVDEFETSI
-113 RDIDW
+113 HEADW
-118 PDGDVLADGRPQLN
+118 PDRDVLAEGQPQLN
-132 QIFGLRCLDGR
+132 QIFGLHCHDGR
-143 TVWVSTNWTPLY
+143 TVWVSSNWTPLY
-155 AEAGEPATASPAGR
+155 TQGGQAMTASPTGAMEG
-169 HAQQP
+169 APP
-174 YAVLVSLVDIT
+174 YSVLVSLVDIT

-208 RCALEDRLEHALA
+208 RSALEDRLEHALA
-221 LARRNGTR
+221 IARRNRSR

-241 NINDTLGHQFG
+241 NVNDTLGHQFG
-252 DQLLRE
+252 DMLLRE

-282 VMLESLDGM
+282 VMLEALDSL
-291 GTRRVAERILA
+291 GTRRVAERILS
-302 AIGAPFHIEGQELFV
+302 AISAPFYIEGQELYL

-383 EFYANYQPRVDV
+383 EFYADYQPRVDV
-395 RTGRIV
+395 RSGRIV

-411 ADFGRLMPGQFIQ
+411 ADFGHMMPGQFIH

-453 GLPDLRM
+453 GLPHLRM

-469 SSGQLSGMVRG
+469 SSGQLSTMVRG
-480 ALTNSGLPGEAVELE
+480 ALSTSGLPGNAVELE

-506 SLHALLTELRALGVS
+506 SLHALLTELRAMGVS

-584 ETAGQLEFLR
+584 ETTGQLEFLR
-594 EIGCDEYQGYLL
+594 EVGCDEFQGYLL

-612 AAMHDLVREHERRHG
+612 TAVQDLVRENARRYGERVPR
-627 AVRPGFLPLR
+627 FL

>member
-1 MNPSTLSTR
+1 
-10 AVLAPAHAAQATHAA
+10 
-25 HLGERAGVSAAC
+25 
-37 PAHPAHPA
+37 
-45 PPGLCAKLDLL
+45 
-56 SMVNALTE
+56 MVNALTE
-64 GLLVCDAQRRVTYAN
+64 GILVCDAQRRVTYAN

-86 GVSLDTLVGLRLPE
+86 GIPVDALMGMVLPGVVQA
-100 AVGAAIDEFDTPI
+100 AVDEFDTSI
-113 RDIDW
+113 REDDW
-118 PDGDVLADGRPQLN
+118 PDLEVMAEGQPQLN
-132 QIFGLRCLDGR
+132 QIFGLHCRDAR
-143 TVWVSTNWTPLY
+143 TVWVSSNWTPLY
-155 AEAGEPATASPAGR
+155 AEGGESMTAVSDGSTP
-169 HAQQP
+169 P
-174 YAVLVSLVDIT
+174 YSVLVSLVDIT

-208 RCALEDRLEHALA
+208 RSALEDRLQHALA
-221 LARRNGTR
+221 LARRNRSR

-241 NINDTLGHQFG
+241 NVNDTLGHQFG
-252 DQLLRE
+252 DLLLRE

-282 VMLESLDGM
+282 VMLESLDSL

-302 AIGAPFHIEGQELFV
+302 AISAPFHIEGQELYL

-383 EFYANYQPRVDV
+383 EFYADYQPRVDV
-395 RTGRIV
+395 RSGRIV
-401 GVEALIRWNS
+401 SVEALIRWNS
-411 ADFGRLMPGQFIQ
+411 ADFGRMMPGQFIE

-453 GLPDLRM
+453 GLPHLRM

-469 SSGQLSGMVRG
+469 SSGQLSAMVRG
-480 ALTNSGLPGEAVELE
+480 ALSTSGLPGEAVELE

-584 ETAGQLEFLR
+584 ETVGQLDFLR
-594 EIGCDEYQGYLL
+594 EVGCDEYQGYLL

-612 AAMHDLVREHERRHG
+612 AAVHELVREHERRYG
-627 AVRPGFLPLR
+627 IRLPESGRIF

>member
-1 MNPSTLSTR
+1 LEAALNSLPFPTR
-10 AVLAPAHAAQATHAA
+10 FDLALVDADGLPAD
-25 HLGERAGVSAAC
+25 C
-37 PAHPAHPA
+37 PARGE
-45 PPGLCAKLDLL
+45 PPGFCPKLDLL

-64 GLLVCDAQRRVTYAN
+64 GILVCGTDRRVTYAN

-86 GVSLDTLVGLRLPE
+86 GLPVEALVGRLLPTVVTA
-100 AVGAAIDEFDTPI
+100 AVDEFDASI
-113 RDIDW
+113 HEADW
-118 PDGDVLADGRPQLN
+118 PDQDVIAEGQPQLN
-132 QIFGLRCLDGR
+132 QIFGMRCVDGR
-143 TVWVSTNWTPLY
+143 MVWVSSNWTPLY
-155 AEAGEPATASPAGR
+155 ADGGQSVTASPRGPETGAT
-169 HAQQP
+169 P
-174 YAVLVSLVDIT
+174 YSVLVSLVDIT

-208 RCALEDRLEHALA
+208 RSALEDRLEHALA
-221 LARRNGTR
+221 IARRNRSR

-241 NINDTLGHQFG
+241 NVNDTLGHQFG
-252 DQLLRE
+252 DMLLRE
-258 VAARLQACA
+258 VASRLQACA

-282 VMLESLDGM
+282 VMLEALNGL
-291 GTRRVAERILA
+291 GTRRVAERILS
-302 AIGAPFHIEGQELFV
+302 AISAPFHIEGQELYL

-383 EFYANYQPRVDV
+383 EFYADYQPRVDV
-395 RTGRIV
+395 KSGRIV

-411 ADFGRLMPGQFIQ
+411 ADFGHMMPGQFIQ

-453 GLPDLRM
+453 GLPHLRM

-469 SSGQLSGMVRG
+469 SSGRLSGMVRG
-480 ALTNSGLPGEAVELE
+480 ALSSSGLPGNAVELE

-506 SLHALLTELRALGVS
+506 SLHALLTELRAMGVS

-544 LKIDRSFVQDLPHV
+544 IKIDRSFVQDLPHV

-584 ETAGQLEFLR
+584 ETTGQLEFLR
-594 EIGCDEYQGYLL
+594 EVGCDEFQGYLL

-612 AAMHDLVREHERRHG
+612 AAVQALVRENAQRYDAHQK
-627 AVRPGFLPLR
+627 GFR

>member
-1 MNPSTLSTR
+1 MNPSTLSAR
-10 AVLAPAHAAQATHAA
+10 AVSAPARPASPDAWGG
-25 HLGERAGVSAAC
+25 LPAAC
-37 PAHPAHPA
+37 PAQAA
-45 PPGLCAKLDLL
+45 PPGACAKLDLL

-64 GLLVCDAQRRVTYAN
+64 GLLVCDGQRRITYAN

-86 GVSLDTLVGLRLPE
+86 GVPLDALVGVRLPE
-100 AVGAAIDEFDTPI
+100 VVASAIDEFDTPI
-113 RDIDW
+113 REVDW
-118 PDGDVLADGRPQLN
+118 PDAEVLAEGQPQLN
-132 QIFGLRCLDGR
+132 QIFGMRCLDGR

-155 AEAGEPATASPAGR
+155 AEAGEPMTAAPAAR
-169 HAQQP
+169 HAQP

-221 LARRNGTR
+221 LARRNRSR

-241 NINDTLGHQFG
+241 NVNDTLGHQFG

-282 VMLESLDGM
+282 VMLESLDGV

-302 AIGAPFHIEGQELFV
+302 AIGAPFHIDGQELFL

-330 DDPNTLLRKADAAM
+330 DDPHTLLRKADAAM

-411 ADFGRLMPGQFIQ
+411 TDFGRLMPGQFIQ

-453 GLPDLRM
+453 GLPHLRM

-480 ALTNSGLPGEAVELE
+480 ALTSSGLPGEAVELE

-506 SLHALLTELRALGVS
+506 SLHTLLTELRALGVS

-534 SYLHRFPIDT
+534 SYLNRFPIDT

-584 ETAGQLEFLR
+584 ETAGQLEFLS

-627 AVRPGFLPLR
+627 AVRPGLLPL

>member
-1 MNPSTLSTR
+1 MNPSTLSAR
-10 AVLAPAHAAQATHAA
+10 AVSAPARPASPDAWGG
-25 HLGERAGVSAAC
+25 LPAAC
-37 PAHPAHPA
+37 PAQAA
-45 PPGLCAKLDLL
+45 PPGACAKLDLL

-64 GLLVCDAQRRVTYAN
+64 GLLVCDGQRRITYAN

-86 GVSLDTLVGLRLPE
+86 GVPLDALVGVRLPE
-100 AVGAAIDEFDTPI
+100 VVASAIDEFDTPI
-113 RDIDW
+113 REVDW
-118 PDGDVLADGRPQLN
+118 PDAEVLAEGQPQLN
-132 QIFGLRCLDGR
+132 QIFGMRCLDGR

-155 AEAGEPATASPAGR
+155 AEAGEPMTAAPAAR
-169 HAQQP
+169 HAQP

-221 LARRNGTR
+221 LARRNRSR

-241 NINDTLGHQFG
+241 NVNDTLGHQFG

-302 AIGAPFHIEGQELFV
+302 AIGAPFHIDGQELFL

-330 DDPNTLLRKADAAM
+330 DDPHTLLRKADAAM

-411 ADFGRLMPGQFIQ
+411 TDFGRLMPGQFIQ

-453 GLPDLRM
+453 GLPHLRM

-480 ALTNSGLPGEAVELE
+480 ALTSSGLPGEAVELE

-506 SLHALLTELRALGVS
+506 SLHTLLTELRALGVS

-534 SYLHRFPIDT
+534 SYLNRFPIDT

-584 ETAGQLEFLR
+584 ETAGQLEFLS

-627 AVRPGFLPLR
+627 AVRPGLLPL

>member
-1 MNPSTLSTR
+1 LNPLPFPTR
-10 AVLAPAHAAQATHAA
+10 VALATVDADGLPAD
-25 HLGERAGVSAAC
+25 C
-37 PAHPAHPA
+37 PARGEL
-45 PPGLCAKLDLL
+45 PGFCPKLDLL

-64 GLLVCDAQRRVTYAN
+64 GILVCGADRRVTYAN

-86 GVSLDTLVGLRLPE
+86 GMPVDALIGRLLPTVVNS
-100 AVGAAIDEFDTPI
+100 AVDEFETSI
-113 RDIDW
+113 HETDW
-118 PDGDVLADGRPQLN
+118 PDRDVLAEGQPQLN
-132 QIFGLRCLDGR
+132 QIFGLHCQDGR
-143 TVWVSTNWTPLY
+143 TVWVSSNWTPLY
-155 AEAGEPATASPAGR
+155 TQGGQPITASPTGAVDG
-169 HAQQP
+169 APP
-174 YAVLVSLVDIT
+174 YSVLVSLVDIT

-208 RCALEDRLEHALA
+208 RSALEDRLEHALA
-221 LARRNGTR
+221 IARRNRSR

-241 NINDTLGHQFG
+241 NVNDTLGHQFG
-252 DQLLRE
+252 DMLLRE

-282 VMLESLDGM
+282 VMLEALDGM
-291 GTRRVAERILA
+291 GTRRVAERILS
-302 AIGAPFHIEGQELFV
+302 AISAPFYIEGQELYL

-383 EFYANYQPRVDV
+383 EFYADYQPRVDV
-395 RTGRIV
+395 RSGRIV

-411 ADFGRLMPGQFIQ
+411 ADFGHMMPGQFIH

-453 GLPDLRM
+453 GLPHLRM

-469 SSGQLSGMVRG
+469 SSGHLSAMVRG
-480 ALTNSGLPGEAVELE
+480 ALSTSGLPGNAVELE

-506 SLHALLTELRALGVS
+506 SLHALLTELRAMGVS

-584 ETAGQLEFLR
+584 ETTGQLEFLR
-594 EIGCDEYQGYLL
+594 EVGCDEFQGYLL
-606 TRPLEP
+606 ARPLEP
-612 AAMHDLVREHERRHG
+612 TAVQDLVRENARRYGERVPR
-627 AVRPGFLPLR
+627 FL

>member
-1 MNPSTLSTR
+1 MNPSTLSAR
-10 AVLAPAHAAQATHAA
+10 AVSAPASPASPDARGG
-25 HLGERAGVSAAC
+25 LPAAC
-37 PAHPAHPA
+37 PAQAA
-45 PPGLCAKLDLL
+45 PPGACAKLDLL

-64 GLLVCDAQRRVTYAN
+64 GLLVCDGQRRITYAN

-86 GVSLDTLVGLRLPE
+86 GVPLDALVGVRLPE
-100 AVGAAIDEFDTPI
+100 VVASAIDEFDTPI
-113 RDIDW
+113 RDVDW
-118 PDGDVLADGRPQLN
+118 PDSEVLAEGQPQLN
-132 QIFGLRCLDGR
+132 QIFGMRCLDGR

-155 AEAGEPATASPAGR
+155 AEAGEPMTAAPAAR
-169 HAQQP
+169 HAQP

-221 LARRNGTR
+221 LARRNRSR

-241 NINDTLGHQFG
+241 NVNDTLGHQFG

-282 VMLESLDGM
+282 VMLESLDGV

-302 AIGAPFHIEGQELFV
+302 AIGAPFHIDGQELFL

-330 DDPNTLLRKADAAM
+330 DDPHTLLRKADAAM

-411 ADFGRLMPGQFIQ
+411 TDFGRLMPGQFIQ

-453 GLPDLRM
+453 GLPHLRM

-480 ALTNSGLPGEAVELE
+480 ALTSSGLPGEAVELE

-506 SLHALLTELRALGVS
+506 SLHTLLTELRALGVS

-534 SYLHRFPIDT
+534 SYLNRFPIDT

-584 ETAGQLEFLR
+584 ETAGQLEFLS

-627 AVRPGFLPLR
+627 AVRPGLLPL

>member
-1 MNPSTLSTR
+1 MNPLPFPTR
-10 AVLAPAHAAQATHAA
+10 VALATADADGLPAD
-25 HLGERAGVSAAC
+25 C
-37 PAHPAHPA
+37 PARGEQ
-45 PPGLCAKLDLL
+45 PGFCPKLDLL

-64 GLLVCDAQRRVTYAN
+64 GILVCGADRRVTYAN

-86 GVSLDTLVGLRLPE
+86 GLPVDALIGRLLPTVVNS
-100 AVGAAIDEFDTPI
+100 AVDEFETSI
-113 RDIDW
+113 HEADW
-118 PDGDVLADGRPQLN
+118 PDCDVLAEGQPQLN
-132 QIFGLRCLDGR
+132 QIFGLHCQDGR
-143 TVWVSTNWTPLY
+143 TVWVSSNWTPLY
-155 AEAGEPATASPAGR
+155 TEGGQSVTTSPVGAVEG
-169 HAQQP
+169 APP
-174 YAVLVSLVDIT
+174 YSVLVSLVDIT

-208 RCALEDRLEHALA
+208 RSALEDRLEHALA
-221 LARRNGTR
+221 IARRNRSR

-241 NINDTLGHQFG
+241 NVNDTLGHQFG
-252 DQLLRE
+252 DMLLRE

-282 VMLESLDGM
+282 VMLEALDSL
-291 GTRRVAERILA
+291 GTRRVAERILS
-302 AIGAPFHIEGQELFV
+302 AISAPFYIEGQELYL

-383 EFYANYQPRVDV
+383 EFYADYQPRVDV
-395 RTGRIV
+395 RSGRIV

-411 ADFGRLMPGQFIQ
+411 ADFGHMMPGQFIH

-453 GLPDLRM
+453 GLPHLRM

-469 SSGQLSGMVRG
+469 SSGQLSAMVRG
-480 ALTNSGLPGEAVELE
+480 ALSTSGLPGNAVELE

-506 SLHALLTELRALGVS
+506 SLHALLTELRAMGVS

-584 ETAGQLEFLR
+584 ETTGQLEFLR
-594 EIGCDEYQGYLL
+594 EVGCDEFQGYLL

-612 AAMHDLVREHERRHG
+612 TAVQDLVRENARRYGERVPR
-627 AVRPGFLPLR
+627 FL